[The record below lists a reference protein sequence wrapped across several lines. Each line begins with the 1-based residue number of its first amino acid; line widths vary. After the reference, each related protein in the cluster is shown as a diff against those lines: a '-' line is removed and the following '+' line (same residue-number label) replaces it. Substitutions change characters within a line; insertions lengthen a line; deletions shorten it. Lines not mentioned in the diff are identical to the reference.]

1 MNREER
7 LVKILERLSRA
18 AAPVSATTLAN
29 ELGVSR
35 QVIVQDVALMRAAGT
50 EIEPRARGYVLPNKD
65 VCTRTFK
72 LIHTD
77 EEVEQEL
84 NLIVDFG
91 GTVEDVFVFHRTYG
105 IIRGGMNIKS
115 RLDVQNFLKDLAEG
129 RSDLLKN
136 VTFGYHYHT
145 VSARDNGVLDEIEAA
160 LKEAGFIA
168 PLQEYEPDE
177 LTK

>member
-7 LVKILERLSRA
+7 LIKILERLSKA
-18 AAPVSATTLAN
+18 SAPVSATTLAN

-65 VCTRTFK
+65 VCSRAFK
-72 LIHTD
+72 LIHSD
-77 EEVEQEL
+77 EDVEQEL
-84 NLIVDFG
+84 NLIVDRG
-91 GTVEDVFVFHRTYG
+91 GAVEDVFVFHRTYG
-105 IIRGGMNIKS
+105 IIRGGMNIKN

-136 VTFGYHYHT
+136 VTCGYHYHT
-145 VSARDNGVLDEIEAA
+145 VSAESVAVLDEIEAA

-168 PLQEYEPDE
+168 PLQEYEPE
-177 LTK
+177 EISK